1 MTRLL
6 AQIFRPTLAQRFLL
20 AVRQEGL
27 GTALRKAH
35 IFIGMLWRG
44 EGRSA
49 LNAGGA
55 LNPAPDAYLQN
66 IWQQLAQGGAFHPA
80 PPRKGG
86 RPFIAIIGD
95 LNLPQCRKYRV
106 EQLAQFWEGQGV
118 ACKFAHYQDLPRVTR
133 LLTRA
138 THLIEYRLQSSP
150 VTEMIRYEARRL
162 RLPIM
167 YDIDDPLFSISAY
180 ETYGNMGA
188 LDPAMK
194 QHFLSEAPKYL
205 SMMNG
210 ADLVSVSTPQ
220 LAEHARLFTNRPVHV
235 RRNFAD
241 EETLSA
247 GAAAMQTRQPDDG
260 IFRVAFASGSQG
272 HEADL
277 ASIYEP
283 LEQFVA
289 GHDARRLVLLGHF
302 NLARLPEALRVQ
314 TDVIPFTTYE
324 TYLKELA
331 QMDCTVMPLCDDAF
345 NRCKSAVR
353 LIDAASVGVP
363 SIVAPVGDLSQLILQ
378 GKTGFVAKNS
388 QEWCTALGRYAGARD
403 TTRAIGLA
411 ARNRL
416 ETHWSGA
423 PEAHIIAPEILD
435 WVAS

>member
-6 AQIFRPTLAQRFLL
+6 AQIFRPTLAHRFFM
-20 AVRQEGL
+20 AVRDEGL
-27 GTALRKAH
+27 GTALRKAR

-49 LNAGGA
+49 LSSGQGG
-55 LNPAPDAYLQN
+55 NPAPEAYLQS
-66 IWQQLAQGGAFHPA
+66 IWQQLAQGRAFHPD
-80 PPRKGG
+80 PPRKSDK
-86 RPFIAIIGD
+86 RFIAIIGD

-106 EQLAQFWEGQGV
+106 EQLARFWGDQGV
-118 ACKFAHYQDLPRVTR
+118 ACGYAHFQDLPRVTR

-138 THLIEYRLQSSP
+138 THLIEYRLQTSP

-162 RLPIM
+162 GLPIM

-194 QHFLSEAPKYL
+194 THFLSEAPKYL

-220 LAEHARLFTNRPVHV
+220 LAEHARLFTNRPVYV

-241 EETLSA
+241 EATLST
-247 GAAAMQTRQPDDG
+247 GASAMQMRKADDG
-260 IFRVAFASGSQG
+260 VFRVAFASGSQG
-272 HEADL
+272 HEVDL
-277 ASIYEP
+277 ASIFTP
-283 LEQFVA
+283 LEQFITAKVS
-289 GHDARRLVLLGHF
+289 RRLVLLGHF
-302 NLARLPEALRVQ
+302 DLELLPKGLRAQ
-314 TDVIPFTTYE
+314 TDVIAFTTYE
-324 TYLKELA
+324 NYLRQLA
-331 QMDCTVMPLCDDAF
+331 QMDCAVMPLCDDTF

-363 SIVAPVGDLSQLILQ
+363 SIVAPVGDLPELIEQ
-378 GKTGFVAKNS
+378 GKTGFVAKNQS
-388 QEWCTALGRYAGARD
+388 EWLTALGRYEGARE

-416 ETHWSGA
+416 ETHWAGA
-423 PEAHIIAPEILD
+423 PESHIIAPEILG
-435 WVAS
+435 WMAR